1 MKEQENFCPTH
12 LYRGVV
18 IDYSG
23 IENYKFSGTDLVVNY
38 KPIIDEYGRKT
49 VKDGNEYGVYM
60 TDNLNMVRQAYGNL
74 HHNGTPIH
82 SNLEIRGNRIMI
94 PSVAV
99 IYDINTEGLNVKRP
113 FISRQLE
120 GHYNNG
126 FEGNEWI
133 TDVVPAQ
140 NYEIIRVRIG
150 RDILHD
156 AEDIDLTDQNN
167 LSQRVKEK
175 LGLRKYRLE
184 IFANSM
190 EQLSPFKRQHL
201 GLDEMKL
208 LKEIFGEHGV
218 RYCKEDSLD
227 FTKVEDLLTYLQM
240 KIYQQNTMTI
250 DFQTLKYLD
259 SLRGMA
265 SDISSLIE
273 ILKQE
278 KIKNMKDKISF
289 EKRKEAEGIPYA
301 TIKFDQMEKRVD
313 LILTLLLLKV
323 KKLQPIQ
330 KQKNHQPMQLGSE
343 EQEWEM
349 VKRKYN
355 YDELEFEQRY
365 FLEQQFGKMVR
376 ERNNQFTDEKLIYE
390 EGDGIESRRK
400 IL

>member
-1 MKEQENFCPTH
+1 M
-12 LYRGVV
+12 
-18 IDYSG
+18 
-23 IENYKFSGTDLVVNY
+23 
-38 KPIIDEYGRKT
+38 
-49 VKDGNEYGVYM
+49 
-60 TDNLNMVRQAYGNL
+60 
-74 HHNGTPIH
+74 
-82 SNLEIRGNRIMI
+82 
-94 PSVAV
+94 
-99 IYDINTEGLNVKRP
+99 
-113 FISRQLE
+113 
-120 GHYNNG
+120 
-126 FEGNEWI
+126 
-133 TDVVPAQ
+133 
-140 NYEIIRVRIG
+140 RIG